1 MELRHLR
8 YFIAVAEEGSLTVAA
23 SKVLRTAQPSLS
35 RQMRDLE
42 REVGARLLERKAR
55 GIELTAA
62 GRTFLDHARL
72 VLAQVDAAGAAARRA
87 MRPDRKSFVLGFL
100 TGQEMIWLPETLRI
114 LQVDMPSTE
123 LKVLSQ
129 SSPELAADL
138 LRGTVDAAFL
148 RKDDRIPGLAFRSL
162 GREPI
167 VVLMA
172 RDHPL
177 ATRRAVSPRELARE
191 PFVRPSKKAA
201 PALDTAIDAY
211 AKRVGIR
218 PRTEHEVDDLS
229 MAVSLLASTRSV
241 GLVGHYA
248 VNLLPP
254 TVVARPLQGEVPT
267 MELFLGYKRANNSAV
282 LKRLLSRVDDL
293 IARVSATSPF
303 TPPP

>member
-23 SKVLRTAQPSLS
+23 EKRLRTAQPSLS

-42 REVGARLLERKAR
+42 REVGVKLLERKAR

-62 GRTFLDHARL
+62 GRIFLDHARMIL
-72 VLAQVDAAGAAARRA
+72 LQVDAARQAARRA
-87 MRPDRKSFVLGFL
+87 TRPEKKSFVLGFL

-114 LQVDMPSTE
+114 LQGDMASTE

-138 LRGTVDAAFL
+138 LRGSVDAAFL
-148 RKDDRIPGLAFRSL
+148 RKDERVPGLAFKSL

-167 VVLMA
+167 VVLMG

-177 ATRRAVSPRELARE
+177 AARRIIKPRELAKE
-191 PFVRPSKKAA
+191 GFVRPSNVA
-201 PALDTAIDAY
+201 PALNAAIDAY
-211 AKRVGIR
+211 SERIGVR
-218 PRTEHEVDDLS
+218 FRTAHEVDDLS

-241 GLVGHYA
+241 GLVGRYA

-254 TVVARPLQGEVPT
+254 TVVARPLQGEVPSY
-267 MELFLGYKRANNSAV
+267 ELFLGYKKSNDSPV
-282 LKRLLSRVDDL
+282 LKRLLSKVEDL
-293 IARVSATSPF
+293 VARVSANAGF
-303 TPPP
+303 AQERK